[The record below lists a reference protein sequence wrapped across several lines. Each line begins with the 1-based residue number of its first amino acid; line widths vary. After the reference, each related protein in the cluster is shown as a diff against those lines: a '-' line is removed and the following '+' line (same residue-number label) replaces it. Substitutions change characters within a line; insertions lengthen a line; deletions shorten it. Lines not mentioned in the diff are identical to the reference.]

1 MDHLLSKPSFMMGRS
16 QLDQGRCY
24 NDMTIMLKTFQK
36 SHYNALETFLKCILM
51 TRMRNF
57 IVKSPQCCFSAS
69 VVTLTS
75 LSAGVRLL
83 KFLLFKF
90 SD

>member
-1 MDHLLSKPSFMMGRS
+1 MMGRS
-16 QLDQGRCY
+16 QMDQGGCY
-24 NDMTIMLKTFQK
+24 NDNTNMLKTFEK
-36 SHYNALETFLKCILM
+36 SLYYVLETFFKWNLM
-51 TRMRNF
+51 TGMRLESYL
-57 IVKSPQCCFSAS
+57 SPHCFSAS

-83 KFLLFKF
+83 RFLLFKF